1 MVCHFCKNNGHT
13 IQQCPIRAEVTCF
26 RCNGK
31 GHYQSHCPVSQ
42 KDVDFPPLGSGSTPR
57 HTGSTPHIPGSRTR
71 HSGSTPH
78 IPGSTPPVAK
88 SSSYEDAVKRFADN
102 FILTIKRMCNL
113 KDKWFVIYPKDRIIE
128 DPFLQKVHDIILSE
142 VQAAELD
149 YEAAQ
154 YVLEL
159 AAEKRDME
167 IEAKAKQNLAELFA
181 SMSPEELEE
190 FENRSS
196 DEDSEEES
204 YYCEGMF
211 DVNDDLETQKK
222 KVEELLNQM
231 EQKQVQR
238 SFEIYEQRR
247 ILQSSNKRPR
257 YTLWS
262 AIKEKMY

>member
-1 MVCHFCKNNGHT
+1 MGCNFCKINGHT
-13 IQQCPIRAEVTCF
+13 KKHCPILAKVICS

-31 GHYQSHCPVSQ
+31 GHTQAYCPVSQ
-42 KDVDFPPLGSGSTPR
+42 IDVDFPPLGSGSTP
-57 HTGSTPHIPGSRTR
+57 HIPGSRTR
-71 HSGSTPH
+71 RPNSTPH

-88 SSSYEDAVKRFADN
+88 SSSYEKAVNRVAYN
-102 FILTIKRMCNL
+102 FILTIKRKCNL

-149 YEAAQ
+149 SSESQLIYE
-154 YVLEL
+154 LN
-159 AAEKRDME
+159 AEKRDME
-167 IEAKAKQNLAELFA
+167 IEAKAKQNLAELVA
-181 SMSPEELEE
+181 SMSPEELKE

-211 DVNDDLETQKK
+211 DVNDDLETQK

-262 AIKEKMY
+262 AIQAKM

>member
-1 MVCHFCKNNGHT
+1 MCHFCKNNGNT

-102 FILTIKRMCNL
+102 FILTIKRMC
-113 KDKWFVIYPKDRIIE
+113 KSDKWFVIYPQDMIFE
-128 DPFLQKVHDIILSE
+128 DPFLQKVHSIIVIECISDEMRLEES
-142 VQAAELD
+142 QLMYWLNAEN
-149 YEAAQ
+149 
-154 YVLEL
+154 
-159 AAEKRDME
+159 RDWIQE
-167 IEAKAKQNLAELFA
+167 QKAKKKLAELVA
-181 SMSPEELEE
+181 SMSSKELEE

-204 YYCEGMF
+204 YYLYERRLDFM
-211 DVNDDLETQKK
+211 DSLETQKQ
-222 KVEELLNQM
+222 KVEELLNHM
-231 EQKQVQR
+231 VKKQVQR
-238 SFEIYEQRR
+238 SFEKYEQGRMLR
-247 ILQSSNKRPR
+247 SSDERPR
-257 YTLWS
+257 HTLWS
-262 AIKEKMY
+262 AIQEKM